1 MEYSVFY
8 LKDYGRVILT
18 VREVMGKKG
27 VTRNKLAKAAGL
39 AYNSVNRYYQ
49 GDALS
54 SIDLDILAKICFVLD
69 CDITDV
75 LRYEKPT
82 RAEP

>member
-1 MEYSVFY
+1 MDYSVFY
-8 LKDYGRVILT
+8 LKNYGRVIIT
-18 VREVMGKKG
+18 VREVMEKKG
-27 VTRNKLAKAAGL
+27 VSRNKLAKAAGL
-39 AYNSVNRYYQ
+39 VYNSVNRYYQ

-75 LRYEKPT
+75 LRYEKPDG
-82 RAEP
+82 R

>member
-1 MEYSVFY
+1 MDYSVFY
-8 LKDYGRVILT
+8 LKNYGRVSIT
-18 VREVMGKKG
+18 VRKVMEEKG
-27 VTRNKLAKAAGL
+27 FTRNKLAKATGL

-49 GDALS
+49 DDTLS

-75 LRYEKPT
+75 LRYEKPDG
-82 RAEP
+82 R

>member
-1 MEYSVFY
+1 MDYSVFY
-8 LKDYGRVILT
+8 LKNYGRVVLKA
-18 VREVMGKKG
+18 REIMDQKG
-27 VTRNKLAKAAGL
+27 ITRHKLSKATGL
-39 AYNSVNRYYQ
+39 AYNSINRYYQ

-75 LRYEKPT
+75 LRYERPDG
-82 RAEP
+82 R